1 MDKLNIVA
9 RMSDTPRWDMMTAV
23 TKMQNDLDR
32 MYDDFQSEATFTEMD
47 ALQGAITNLGY
58 LKMQLNNNR
67 TGELCK

>member
-32 MYDDFQSEATFTEMD
+32 MYDDLEADGTNTELE
-47 ALQGAITNLGY
+47 ALRGAITNLNY
-58 LKMQLNNNR
+58 LKLKLNNNR
-67 TGELCK
+67 TGEL